1 MAIRS
6 TQGSGGGLACSFPP
20 PCLEGVC
27 FPENKKGTSLLGA
40 GVPGK
45 AKTRAEPS
53 PMLCILQELLNYAF
67 NNT

>member
-6 TQGSGGGLACSFPP
+6 TQGSGRGPACSFPP

-27 FPENKKGTSLLGA
+27 FPENKKETSLPGA

-45 AKTRAEPS
+45 AKTRAKPS
-53 PMLCILQELLNYAF
+53 SMLCILQELLNYAF
-67 NNT
+67 SDT